1 MEKSFNNIADIKEA
15 IEIIEDQIDFF
26 TKTKSKIFFKQK
38 NDKISKRIETLESI
52 KNNLYKELN
61 RQFMD
66 FMK

>member
-26 TKTKSKIFFKQK
+26 TKTKSKIFFKQE
-38 NDKISKRIETLESI
+38 NDKINKRIETLESI